1 MSDKHQYVK
10 MHQVGTVMVGEYG
23 YQQQLIKDYL
33 DFIEVELWLTKSDDP
48 HYQLIRVTLRDDN
61 EDYIE
66 DKDRIEKVIFAT
78 EKLFRKKIS
87 FLDIHVGNH
96 PYSDLIE
103 PYEHLSLSTDTSQGK
118 DVSEYY
124 PKIYQSIKEDVDVN
138 MEMRRYIEA
147 LKKNAKAQDRKK
159 PLFQRRSFRVSY
171 ILIAICTIV
180 YLISVFLSSRYSK
193 SASYIFLGAD
203 YGTFTLGLKQF
214 WRLFTCAFVH
224 GGFLHLASNMYSLY
238 IISSY
243 LENRLGK
250 KNYLLTVFVCIL
262 SSSLTQDILS
272 ENTITVGI
280 SGAIYGL
287 LVILIA
293 DLLHRKVATLRSFYP
308 LIFINLLINFMDQT
322 AWVAHL
328 GGLVGGFVMYFYF
341 VQTDKRGPTGLI
353 IVMLLCLFIK
363 YATMKSI
370 SPIYTGTDIEV
381 LKIYNDLGFRNYAL
395 KLAERLYDVYR
406 TYGG

>member
-33 DFIEVELWLTKSDDP
+33 DFMEVELWLTKSDDP

-87 FLDIHVGNH
+87 FLDIHVGNQ

-103 PYEHLSLSTDTSQGK
+103 LYEHLSLSTDTSLGK